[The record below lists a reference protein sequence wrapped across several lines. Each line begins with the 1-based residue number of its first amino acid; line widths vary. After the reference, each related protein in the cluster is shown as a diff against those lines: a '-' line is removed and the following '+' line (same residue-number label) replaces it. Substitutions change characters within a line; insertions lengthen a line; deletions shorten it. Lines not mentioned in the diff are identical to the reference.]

1 MMATTTPVLSA
12 RQLGRVYQA
21 DGAEAP
27 ALRGVDLD
35 VGPGEFVAIMG
46 PSGCGKSTL
55 LHLLG
60 GLDRPSSGE
69 VWLSGRRVDAL
80 NESQRAVL
88 RRKELG
94 FVFQFYNLIG
104 NLSVADNIELPALVA
119 GLSTAEA
126 RSRRTALL
134 DELHL
139 GDKAGSVPSRLS
151 GGQQQRVALARA
163 LINRPTVLLAD
174 EPTGNLDTESTRD
187 VLELLRRY
195 HSAGQTIVLVTH
207 DARVASSAD
216 RVLTMRDGR
225 IVDETRMSSSQP
237 TADILSQLIQ
247 LEV

>member
-1 MMATTTPVLSA
+1 
-12 RQLGRVYQA
+12 
-21 DGAEAP
+21 
-27 ALRGVDLD
+27 
-35 VGPGEFVAIMG
+35 MG